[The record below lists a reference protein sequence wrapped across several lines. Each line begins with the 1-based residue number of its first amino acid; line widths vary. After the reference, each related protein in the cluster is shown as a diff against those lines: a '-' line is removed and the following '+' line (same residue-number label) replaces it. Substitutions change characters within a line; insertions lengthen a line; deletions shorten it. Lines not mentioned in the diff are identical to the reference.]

1 MKQGSFDDKLE
12 QFNYFGNDRI
22 RQQAIEQIM
31 NQQNDSVD
39 QGDNER
45 KGGRKRAVTG
55 FQYRGADGKIYQRG
69 NTVRISQATEAKAA
83 EQ

>member
-1 MKQGSFDDKLE
+1 MEQAFKNLIEEVYEKMKQGSFDDKLE

-55 FQYRGADGKIYQRG
+55 F
-69 NTVRISQATEAKAA
+69 
-83 EQ
+83 